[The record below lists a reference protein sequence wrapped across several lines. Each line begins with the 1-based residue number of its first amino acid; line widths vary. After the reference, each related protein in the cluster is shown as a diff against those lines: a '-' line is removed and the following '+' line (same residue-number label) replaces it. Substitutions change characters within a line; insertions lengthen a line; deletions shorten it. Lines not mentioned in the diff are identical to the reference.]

1 MKNIVVGIDFS
12 KNSYNAMKHA
22 VAISLRNKAKLH
34 LAWVKTAAMK
44 TDLAVSTTTDNY
56 MTTVREKLNQ
66 WVEECKTEAPE
77 SSVTSIV
84 LEGKPAV
91 EICKYAANLSKAM
104 IVMGTHGV
112 SGFEEFFVGSNAFR
126 TINLTSV
133 PVLILREGIEINR
146 DLTEILVPLDT
157 SFETLQKMK
166 ISIEFAKDFNAK
178 ICLLGVVNPVTNDI
192 KHVINVQLQHASSM
206 CKKANVRY
214 DVQTLEVTGD
224 SIPALINA
232 AKKMDVNLMVIMREE
247 EHDFSSVWMGS
258 NTRQI
263 VNNSPMPLVIV
274 PNVNQFL
281 LNK

>member
-22 VAISLRNKAKLH
+22 VAISLKNKAKLH
-34 LAWVKTAAMK
+34 LVWVKTAGMK
-44 TDLAVSTTTDNY
+44 TDFATTTATKDFLAA
-56 MTTVREKLNQ
+56 VKEKMAQ
-66 WVEECKTEAPE
+66 WIEECKAEAPE
-77 SSVTSIV
+77 SSVTSVI
-84 LEGKPAV
+84 LEGKPAA
-91 EICKYAANLSKAM
+91 ELCNYAAYLPKAM

-126 TINLTSV
+126 TLNLTSV

-146 DLTEILVPLDT
+146 DLTEILVPIDT

-166 ISIEFAKDFNAK
+166 IAIEFAKDFSAK
-178 ICLLGVVNPVTNDI
+178 ICLLGMINPITNDI
-192 KHVINVQLQHASSM
+192 KHIINVQLNHAATM

-214 DVQTLEVTGD
+214 EVLPLEISGD
-224 SIPALINA
+224 SITALLDS

-247 EHDFSSVWMGS
+247 EHDLSSVWMGS
-258 NTRQI
+258 NTRQV
-263 VNNSPMPLVIV
+263 VNNSPMPLLIV
-274 PNVNQFL
+274 PNVNQYL

>member
-22 VAISLRNKAKLH
+22 VAISLKNKAKLH

-44 TDLAVSTTTDNY
+44 TDFATTTAAKDFL
-56 MTTVREKLNQ
+56 TAVKEKLKQ
-66 WVEECKTEAPE
+66 WEEECKAEAPE
-77 SSVTSIV
+77 SSVTSVI
-84 LEGKPAV
+84 LEGKPAT
-91 EICKYAANLSKAM
+91 ELCNYAAYLPKSM

-112 SGFEEFFVGSNAFR
+112 SGFEEFFVGNNAFK
-126 TINLTSV
+126 TINQTTV
-133 PVLILREGIEINR
+133 PVLILREDIQINR
-146 DLTEILVPLDT
+146 DLTEILVPIDT

-166 ISIEFAKDFNAK
+166 IAIEFAKDFSAK
-178 ICLLGVVNPVTNDI
+178 VCLLGVINPVNNDI
-192 KHVINVQLQHASSM
+192 KHVINVQLNHAAAM

-214 DVQTLEVTGD
+214 DVQTLDVPGD
-224 SIPALINA
+224 SIPALLDA

-247 EHDFSSVWMGS
+247 EHDLSSVWMGS

>member
-22 VAISLRNKAKLH
+22 VAISLKNKAKLH
-34 LAWVKTAAMK
+34 LAWVKTAALK
-44 TDLAVSTTTDNY
+44 NDFATATASKDYQAAIKERLA
-56 MTTVREKLNQ
+56 E
-66 WVEECKTEAPE
+66 WVEECKAEAPE
-77 SSVTSIV
+77 SSITSVV

-91 EICKYAANLSKAM
+91 ELCNYAAYLPKSM

-112 SGFEEFFVGSNAFR
+112 SGFEEFFVGNNAFK
-126 TINLTSV
+126 TINLTKV
-133 PVLILREGIEINR
+133 PVLILREDIQINR
-146 DLTEILVPLDT
+146 DLTEILVPIDT

-166 ISIEFAKDFNAK
+166 IAIEFAKDFGAK
-178 ICLLGVVNPVTNDI
+178 ICLLGVINPVTNDI
-192 KHVINVQLQHASSM
+192 KHVINVQLNHAASM

-214 DVQTLEVTGD
+214 DVQTLEVPGD
-224 SIPALINA
+224 SIPALLDA
-232 AKKMDVNLMVIMREE
+232 AKRMDVNLMVIMREE
-247 EHDFSSVWMGS
+247 EHDLSSVWMGS

>member
-22 VAISLRNKAKLH
+22 VAISLKNKAKLH
-34 LAWVKTAAMK
+34 LAWVKTAALK
-44 TDLAVSTTTDNY
+44 TDFAVSSAAKDFLAA
-56 MTTVREKLNQ
+56 VKDKLEQ
-66 WVEECKTEAPE
+66 WVEECKKEAPE
-77 SSVTSIV
+77 SSVTSVV

-91 EICKYAANLSKAM
+91 ELCNYAAYLPKSM

-112 SGFEEFFVGSNAFR
+112 SGFEEFFVGNNAFK
-126 TINLTSV
+126 TINMTKV
-133 PVLILREGIEINR
+133 PVLILREDIQINR
-146 DLTEILVPLDT
+146 DLTEILVPIDT

-166 ISIEFAKDFNAK
+166 IAIEFAKDFSAK
-178 ICLLGVVNPVTNDI
+178 ICLLGVINPITNDI
-192 KHVINVQLQHASSM
+192 KHVINVQLNHAASM

-214 DVQTLEVTGD
+214 ETQTLEVPGD
-224 SIPALINA
+224 TIPALIDA
-232 AKKMDVNLMVIMREE
+232 AKRMDVNLMVIMREE

>member
-22 VAISLRNKAKLH
+22 VAISLKNKAKLH
-34 LAWVKTAAMK
+34 LAWVKTPAMK
-44 TDLAVSTTTDNY
+44 TDFATTTATKDFLSA
-56 MTTVREKLNQ
+56 VKEKLAQ
-66 WVEECKTEAPE
+66 WVEECKAEAPE
-77 SSVTSIV
+77 SSVTSVI
-84 LEGKPAV
+84 LEGKPAA
-91 EICKYAANLSKAM
+91 ELCNYAAYLPKSM

-112 SGFEEFFVGSNAFR
+112 SGFEEFFVGSNAFK

-146 DLTEILVPLDT
+146 DLTEILVPIDT

-166 ISIEFAKDFNAK
+166 IAIEFAKDFGAK
-178 ICLLGVVNPVTNDI
+178 ICLLGMINPITNDI
-192 KHVINVQLQHASSM
+192 KHIINVQLNHAATM

-214 DVQTLEVTGD
+214 DVLPLEISGD
-224 SIPALINA
+224 SITALLDS
-232 AKKMDVNLMVIMREE
+232 AKKLDVNLMVIMREE
-247 EHDFSSVWMGS
+247 EHDLSSVWMGS
-258 NTRQI
+258 NTRQV
-263 VNNSPMPLVIV
+263 VNNSPMPLLIV

>member
-22 VAISLRNKAKLH
+22 VAISLKNKAKLH

-44 TDLAVSTTTDNY
+44 TDFAATTAAKDFLNAVKA
-56 MTTVREKLNQ
+56 KLKE
-66 WVEECKTEAPE
+66 WEEECKAEAPE
-77 SSVTSIV
+77 SSVTSVV
-84 LEGKPAV
+84 LEGKPAL
-91 EICKYAANLSKAM
+91 ELCNYAAYLPKSM

-112 SGFEEFFVGSNAFR
+112 SGFEEFFVGNNAFK
-126 TINLTSV
+126 TINQTTV
-133 PVLILREGIEINR
+133 PVLILREDIQINR

-166 ISIEFAKDFNAK
+166 IAIEFAKDFNAK

-192 KHVINVQLQHASSM
+192 KHVINVQLNHAASM

-214 DVQTLEVTGD
+214 DVQTLDVPGD
-224 SIPALINA
+224 SISALLGA

-247 EHDFSSVWMGS
+247 ENDLSSVWMGT

>member
-22 VAISLRNKAKLH
+22 VAISLKNKAKLH

-44 TDLAVSTTTDNY
+44 TDFATTTAAKDFLAA
-56 MTTVREKLNQ
+56 VKAKLTQ
-66 WVEECKTEAPE
+66 WEEECKAEAPE
-77 SSVTSIV
+77 SSVTSVI
-84 LEGKPAV
+84 LEGKPAT
-91 EICKYAANLSKAM
+91 ELCNYAAYLPKSM

-112 SGFEEFFVGSNAFR
+112 SGFEEFFVGNNAFK
-126 TINLTSV
+126 TINQTTV
-133 PVLILREGIEINR
+133 PVLILREDIQINR
-146 DLTEILVPLDT
+146 DLTEILVPIDT

-166 ISIEFAKDFNAK
+166 IAIEFAKDFSAK
-178 ICLLGVVNPVTNDI
+178 VCLLGVINPVNNDI
-192 KHVINVQLQHASSM
+192 KHVINVQLNHAAAM

-214 DVQTLEVTGD
+214 DVQTLDVPGD
-224 SIPALINA
+224 SIPALLDA

-247 EHDFSSVWMGS
+247 EHDLSSVWMGS

>member
-77 SSVTSIV
+77 SSVTSII

-91 EICKYAANLSKAM
+91 ELCKYASNLSKAM

-126 TINLTSV
+126 TINLTTV

-146 DLTEILVPLDT
+146 DLTDILVPIDT

-166 ISIEFAKDFNAK
+166 IAIEFAKDFNAK
-178 ICLLGVVNPVTNDI
+178 ICLLGIINPINNDI
-192 KHVINVQLQHASSM
+192 KHVINVQLNHAASM

-214 DVQTLEVTGD
+214 DVHTLDVPAD
-224 SIPALINA
+224 SISALLNA

-247 EHDFSSVWMGS
+247 ENDLSSVWMGS
-258 NTRQI
+258 NTRQV
-263 VNNSPMPLVIV
+263 VNNSPMPLLIV

>member
-22 VAISLRNKAKLH
+22 VAISLKNKAKLH

-44 TDLAVSTTTDNY
+44 TDFASTNATKEFLAAIK
-56 MTTVREKLNQ
+56 EKLRQ
-66 WVEECKTEAPE
+66 WEDECKAEAPE
-77 SSVTSIV
+77 SSVTSVI

-91 EICKYAANLSKAM
+91 ELCKYASYLQKSM

-112 SGFEEFFVGSNAFR
+112 SGFEEFFVGNNAFK
-126 TINLTSV
+126 TINITSV
-133 PVLILREGIEINR
+133 PVLILREDIQINR
-146 DLTEILVPLDT
+146 DLTEILVPIDT

-166 ISIEFAKDFNAK
+166 IAIQFAKDFSAK
-178 ICLLGVVNPVTNDI
+178 ICLLGIVNPVNNDI
-192 KHVINVQLQHASSM
+192 KHVINVQLNHASTM

-214 DVQTLEVTGD
+214 EIHTLDVPGE
-224 SIPALINA
+224 SIPALLDA
-232 AKKMDVNLMVIMREE
+232 AKMMDVNLMVIMREE
-247 EHDFSSVWMGS
+247 EHDLSSVWMGS

-263 VNNSPMPLVIV
+263 VNNSPMPLLIV

>member
-22 VAISLRNKAKLH
+22 VAISLKNKAKLH
-34 LAWVKTAAMK
+34 LAWVKTAALK
-44 TDLAVSTTTDNY
+44 TDFAVTAAAKDFLAAVKD
-56 MTTVREKLNQ
+56 KLEQ
-66 WVEECKTEAPE
+66 WVEECKKEAPE
-77 SSVTSIV
+77 SSVTSVV

-91 EICKYAANLSKAM
+91 ELCNYAAYLPKSM

-112 SGFEEFFVGSNAFR
+112 SGFEEFFVGNNAFK
-126 TINLTSV
+126 TINMTKV
-133 PVLILREGIEINR
+133 PVLILREDIQINR
-146 DLTEILVPLDT
+146 DLTEILVPIDT

-166 ISIEFAKDFNAK
+166 VAIEFAKDFSAK
-178 ICLLGVVNPVTNDI
+178 ICLLGVINPITNDI
-192 KHVINVQLQHASSM
+192 KHVINVQLNHAASM
-206 CKKANVRY
+206 CKKSNVRY
-214 DVQTLEVTGD
+214 ETQTLEVPGD
-224 SIPALINA
+224 TIPALIDA
-232 AKKMDVNLMVIMREE
+232 AKRMDVNLMVIMREE

>member
-22 VAISLRNKAKLH
+22 VAISLKNKAKLH

-44 TDLAVSTTTDNY
+44 TDFATTTAAKDFLAA
-56 MTTVREKLNQ
+56 VKEKLAQ
-66 WVEECKTEAPE
+66 WVEECKAEAPE
-77 SSVTSIV
+77 SSVTSVI
-84 LEGKPAV
+84 LEGKPAT
-91 EICKYAANLSKAM
+91 ELCNYAAYLPKSM

-112 SGFEEFFVGSNAFR
+112 SGFEEFFVGNNAFK
-126 TINLTSV
+126 TINQTTV
-133 PVLILREGIEINR
+133 PVLILREDIQINR
-146 DLTEILVPLDT
+146 DLTEILVPIDT

-166 ISIEFAKDFNAK
+166 IAIEFAKDFSAK
-178 ICLLGVVNPVTNDI
+178 VCLLGVINPVNNDI
-192 KHVINVQLQHASSM
+192 KHVINVQLNHAAAM

-214 DVQTLEVTGD
+214 DVQTLDVPGD
-224 SIPALINA
+224 SIPALLDA

-247 EHDFSSVWMGS
+247 EHDLSSVWMGS

>member
-56 MTTVREKLNQ
+56 MKTVRDKLNQ
-66 WVEECKTEAPE
+66 WVEECKNEAPE

-91 EICKYAANLSKAM
+91 ELCKYASNLPKAM

-146 DLTEILVPLDT
+146 DLTEILVPIDT

-166 ISIEFAKDFNAK
+166 IAIEFAKDFNAK
-178 ICLLGVVNPVTNDI
+178 ICLLGVINPVTNDI
-192 KHVINVQLQHASSM
+192 KHVINVQLNHASSM

-214 DVQTLEVTGD
+214 DVQTLDVPGD
-224 SIPALINA
+224 SISALLGA

-247 EHDFSSVWMGS
+247 ENDLSSVWMGS

-263 VNNSPMPLVIV
+263 VNNSPMPLLIV

>member
-22 VAISLRNKAKLH
+22 IAISLKNKAKLH

-44 TDLAVSTTTDNY
+44 TDFA
-56 MTTVREKLNQ
+56 MTTAAKDFLVAVKDKLKQ
-66 WVEECKTEAPE
+66 WEEECKAEAPE
-77 SSVTSIV
+77 SSVTSVI
-84 LEGKPAV
+84 LEGKPAS
-91 EICKYAANLSKAM
+91 ELCNYAAYLPKSM

-112 SGFEEFFVGSNAFR
+112 SGFEEFFVGNNAFK
-126 TINLTSV
+126 TINQTTV
-133 PVLILREGIEINR
+133 PVLILREDIQINR
-146 DLTEILVPLDT
+146 DLTEILVPIDT

-166 ISIEFAKDFNAK
+166 IAIEFAKDFNAK
-178 ICLLGVVNPVTNDI
+178 ICLLGVINPVTNDI
-192 KHVINVQLQHASSM
+192 KHVINVQLNHAASM

-214 DVQTLEVTGD
+214 DVQTLDVPGD
-224 SIPALINA
+224 SISALLGA

-247 EHDFSSVWMGS
+247 ENDLSSVWMGT

>member
-22 VAISLRNKAKLH
+22 VAISLKNKAKLH

-178 ICLLGVVNPVTNDI
+178 ICLLGVVNPVSNDI
-192 KHVINVQLQHASSM
+192 KHVINVQMQHAAAM

-214 DVQTLEVTGD
+214 DVQTLDVPGD
-224 SIPALINA
+224 SISALLGA

-247 EHDFSSVWMGS
+247 ENDLSSVWMGS

-263 VNNSPMPLVIV
+263 VNNSPMPLLIV

>member
-56 MTTVREKLNQ
+56 MKTVRDKLNQ

-91 EICKYAANLSKAM
+91 ELCKYASNLPKAM

-146 DLTEILVPLDT
+146 DLTEILVPIDT

-166 ISIEFAKDFNAK
+166 IAIEFAKDFNAK
-178 ICLLGVVNPVTNDI
+178 ICLLGVINPVTNDI
-192 KHVINVQLQHASSM
+192 KHVINVQLNHASSM

-214 DVQTLEVTGD
+214 DVQTLDVPGD
-224 SIPALINA
+224 SISALLGA

-247 EHDFSSVWMGS
+247 ENDLSSVWMGS

-263 VNNSPMPLVIV
+263 VNNSPMPLLIV

>member
-12 KNSYNAMKHA
+12 KNSHNAMKHA

-56 MTTVREKLNQ
+56 MKTVRDKLNQ

-91 EICKYAANLSKAM
+91 ELCKYASNLPKAM

-146 DLTEILVPLDT
+146 DLTEILVPIDT

-166 ISIEFAKDFNAK
+166 IAIEFAKDFNAK
-178 ICLLGVVNPVTNDI
+178 ICLLGVINPVTNDI
-192 KHVINVQLQHASSM
+192 KHVINVQLNHAAAM

-214 DVQTLEVTGD
+214 DVQTLDVPGD
-224 SIPALINA
+224 SISALLGA

-247 EHDFSSVWMGS
+247 ENDLSSVWMGS

-263 VNNSPMPLVIV
+263 VNNSPMPLLIV

>member
-22 VAISLRNKAKLH
+22 VTISLRNKAKLH
-34 LAWVKTAAMK
+34 LVWVKTAAMK
-44 TDLAVSTTTDNY
+44 TDLAVNTTTDDY
-56 MTTVREKLNQ
+56 MSKVREKLNE
-66 WVEECKTEAPE
+66 WVEECKAEAPE
-77 SSVTSIV
+77 SSVTSII
-84 LEGKPAV
+84 LEGKPAI
-91 EICKYAANLSKAM
+91 ELCKYASNLNKGM

-126 TINLTSV
+126 TLNLTTV

-146 DLTEILVPLDT
+146 DLTEILVPIDT

-166 ISIEFAKDFNAK
+166 IAIEFAKDFSAK
-178 ICLLGVVNPVTNDI
+178 ICLLGMINPISNDI
-192 KHVINVQLQHASSM
+192 KHIINVQLNHAASM

-214 DVQTLEVTGD
+214 DVLPLEISGD
-224 SIPALINA
+224 SITALLDS

-247 EHDFSSVWMGS
+247 EHDLSSVWMGS
-258 NTRQI
+258 NTRQV
-263 VNNSPMPLVIV
+263 VNNSPMPLLIV
-274 PNVNQFL
+274 PNVNQYL

>member
-1 MKNIVVGIDFS
+1 
-12 KNSYNAMKHA
+12 MKHA
-22 VAISLRNKAKLH
+22 VAISLKNKAKLH
-34 LAWVKTAAMK
+34 LAWVKTAALK
-44 TDLAVSTTTDNY
+44 NDFATATASKDFQAAIKERLA
-56 MTTVREKLNQ
+56 E
-66 WVEECKTEAPE
+66 WEEECKTEAPE
-77 SSVTSIV
+77 SSVTSVV

-91 EICKYAANLSKAM
+91 ELCNYAAYLPKSM

-112 SGFEEFFVGSNAFR
+112 SGFEEFFVGNNAFK
-126 TINLTSV
+126 TINLTKV
-133 PVLILREGIEINR
+133 PVLILREDIQINR
-146 DLTEILVPLDT
+146 DLTEILVPIDT

-166 ISIEFAKDFNAK
+166 ISIEFAKDFGAK
-178 ICLLGVVNPVTNDI
+178 ICLLGVINPVNNDI
-192 KHVINVQLQHASSM
+192 KHVINVQLNHAASM

-214 DVQTLEVTGD
+214 DVQTLEVPGD
-224 SIPALINA
+224 SIPALLDA

-247 EHDFSSVWMGS
+247 EHDLSSVWMGS

>member
-44 TDLAVSTTTDNY
+44 TYIAVNTTTDNY
-56 MTTVREKLNQ
+56 MSKVREKLKE
-66 WVEECKTEAPE
+66 WVEECKAEAPE
-77 SSVTSIV
+77 SSVTSII
-84 LEGKPAV
+84 LEGKPAI
-91 EICKYAANLSKAM
+91 ELCKYASNLNKGM

-126 TINLTSV
+126 TINLTTV

-146 DLTEILVPLDT
+146 DLTEILVPIDT

-166 ISIEFAKDFNAK
+166 IAIEFAKDFSAK
-178 ICLLGVVNPVTNDI
+178 ICLLGLINPITNDI
-192 KHVINVQLQHASSM
+192 KHVINIQLNHAAAM

-214 DVQTLEVTGD
+214 EVLPLEISGD
-224 SIPALINA
+224 SITALLDS
-232 AKKMDVNLMVIMREE
+232 AKKLDVNLMVIMREE
-247 EHDFSSVWMGS
+247 EHDLSSVWMGS
-258 NTRQI
+258 NTRQV
-263 VNNSPMPLVIV
+263 VNNSPMPLLIV

>member
-1 MKNIVVGIDFS
+1 MKNIVVGLDFS

-22 VAISLRNKAKLH
+22 VAISLKNKAKLH

-44 TDLAVSTTTDNY
+44 TDFATTTAAKDFLAA
-56 MTTVREKLNQ
+56 VKAKLTQ
-66 WVEECKTEAPE
+66 WEEECKAEAPE
-77 SSVTSIV
+77 SSVTSVI
-84 LEGKPAV
+84 LEGKPAT
-91 EICKYAANLSKAM
+91 ELCNYAAYLPKSM

-112 SGFEEFFVGSNAFR
+112 SGFEEFFVGNNAFK
-126 TINLTSV
+126 TINQTTV
-133 PVLILREGIEINR
+133 PVLILREDIQINR
-146 DLTEILVPLDT
+146 DLTEILVPIDT

-166 ISIEFAKDFNAK
+166 IAIEFAKDFSAK
-178 ICLLGVVNPVTNDI
+178 VCLLGVINPVNNDI
-192 KHVINVQLQHASSM
+192 KHVINVQLNHAAAM

-214 DVQTLEVTGD
+214 DVQTLDVPGD
-224 SIPALINA
+224 SIPALLDA

-247 EHDFSSVWMGS
+247 EHDLSSVWMGS

>member
-44 TDLAVSTTTDNY
+44 TDFAATTAAKDFLKAVK
-56 MTTVREKLNQ
+56 EKLKQ
-66 WVEECKTEAPE
+66 WEEECKAEAPE
-77 SSVTSIV
+77 STVTSTI

-91 EICKYAANLSKAM
+91 ELCNYAAYLPKSM

-112 SGFEEFFVGSNAFR
+112 SGFEEFFVGNNAFK
-126 TINLTSV
+126 TINQTTV
-133 PVLILREGIEINR
+133 PVLILREDIQINR
-146 DLTEILVPLDT
+146 DLTEILVPIDT

-166 ISIEFAKDFNAK
+166 TAIEFAKDFNAK
-178 ICLLGVVNPVTNDI
+178 ICLLGVINPVTNDI
-192 KHVINVQLQHASSM
+192 KHVINVQLQHGASM

-214 DVQTLEVTGD
+214 DVQTLDVTGD
-224 SIPALINA
+224 SIPALLNA

>member
-22 VAISLRNKAKLH
+22 IAISLRNKAKLH
-34 LAWVKTAAMK
+34 LAWVKTAALK
-44 TDLAVSTTTDNY
+44 TDFATTTAAKDFQAAIK
-56 MTTVREKLNQ
+56 EKLAQ
-66 WVEECKTEAPE
+66 WEQECKAEAPE
-77 SSVTSIV
+77 SSVTSVV

-91 EICKYAANLSKAM
+91 ELCNYAAYLPKSM

-112 SGFEEFFVGSNAFR
+112 SGFEEFFVGNNAFK
-126 TINLTSV
+126 TINMTKV
-133 PVLILREGIEINR
+133 PVLILREDIQINR
-146 DLTEILVPLDT
+146 DLTEILVPIDT

-166 ISIEFAKDFNAK
+166 TAIEFAKDFNAK
-178 ICLLGVVNPVTNDI
+178 ICLLGVINPVNNDI
-192 KHVINVQLQHASSM
+192 KHVINVQLNHGASM

-214 DVQTLEVTGD
+214 DVQTLEVPGD
-224 SIPALINA
+224 SIPALLDA

-247 EHDFSSVWMGS
+247 EHDLSSVWMGS